1 MTWQLVTGGAGFIGS
16 HLVTA
21 LLQAGKRVRVIDN
34 RATGTAETGRDVA
47 AEIDWMREDITDDAA
62 LTRAM
67 QDVECVFHLAAI
79 ASVPRSIENPVPT
92 HTVNVT
98 GTLQVLQAAV
108 KAGARRVV
116 YSASSSAYGDQP
128 AERKDESLL
137 PQPLSPYAVSKLAG
151 ELYCQAFFHS
161 YGLETVALR
170 YFNVFGPRQDPRGAY
185 AAVIP
190 RFITAIRQGEAPVI
204 YGDGLQTRDFT
215 YVANV
220 VAANLLAADAP
231 HAAGRV
237 FNIGSGEA
245 LDLLTLVSQLSQLA
259 GQKITPRFEP
269 PRVGDVRHSLA
280 DISQAREVL
289 GYQPVVGIAE
299 GLQRTWD
306 SFAETGAGEAEG
318 RQT

>member
-21 LLQAGKRVRVIDN
+21 LVHAGKRVRVIDN
-34 RATGTAETGRDVA
+34 RATETAEIGRDGFEKV
-47 AEIDWMREDITDDAA
+47 DWMRADITDDAA

-128 AERKDESLL
+128 AERKNESLV

-190 RFITAIRQGEAPVI
+190 RFITAIRLGETPVI

-245 LDLLTLVSQLSQLA
+245 VDLLTLVSQLSQLA
-259 GQKITPRFEP
+259 GRAIVPRFEP
-269 PRVGDVRHSLA
+269 SRVGDVRHSLA
-280 DISQAREVL
+280 DISQAHDVL
-289 GYQPVVGIAE
+289 GYRPAVGITE

-306 SFAETGAGEAEG
+306 SFADVGGGENP
-318 RQT
+318 